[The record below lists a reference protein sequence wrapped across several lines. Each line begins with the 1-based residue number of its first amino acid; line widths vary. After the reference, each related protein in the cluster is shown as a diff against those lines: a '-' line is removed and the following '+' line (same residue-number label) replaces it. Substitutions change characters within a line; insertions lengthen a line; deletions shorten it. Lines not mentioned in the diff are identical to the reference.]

1 MNDHEYNLYIE
12 NYLKNDKTKSA
23 IMLIAPWGMGKS
35 YYIQNSLIPHLE
47 HDGDKKCVVV
57 SLYGLNDIKEISK
70 AIYFELRVKK
80 IGSKNEKFEAGKI
93 VAKTLLKNGLS
104 TVGID
109 LSVKEEDLEKLYTS
123 IDLSDKLIILEDLER
138 SGISIK
144 QVLGYVNNLV
154 EQDGAKVLLVANENE
169 VKDLEEKITK
179 DKEGKDTTKWVYTAE
194 TEEYLKIKEKTVSDT
209 ILYLCDF
216 DAAIE
221 NILKIFADPNL
232 NTCLEEK
239 GTHGKAL
246 IVNEIRSVMAD
257 VGVYNLRSLIFACQK
272 TVDIFLNYKNSLDI
286 VYFKHVLLGNLA
298 FSLRLKSNDD
308 LKWGEKTNPN
318 SLGTSKYPLYK
329 FCYDYIKYQELDVSE
344 IKSNQETFIE
354 RKEYEKKQQE
364 TNTALSILYD
374 FPNQKSVILG
384 CAVEMVRD
392 ELKDGTVIPVI
403 QYGKLANYLIAV
415 RSLLDTPD
423 IIDECKTIMLENL
436 KKVTHRDGRIL
447 DRLRFHDSFSFWD
460 DIQVTEYN
468 TFIQEMSSVFQSNAF
483 SYIKEDDPLEY
494 LQKIAELMCDRE
506 SDVRQSKSFM
516 DKIDI
521 DKILVGLEKATATQ
535 VSDFRRGFLS
545 TYGIANIYDFLPND
559 KDALVT
565 LQAGVQRL
573 LDSNKGADKIV
584 RLQYLWLIGNIE
596 TAIKNYS

>member
-109 LSVKEEDLEKLYTS
+109 LSVREEDLEKLYTS

-209 ILYLCDF
+209 IHYLCDF

-221 NILKIFADPNL
+221 NILKTFSDPNL

-239 GTHGKAL
+239 DTHGKAL

-272 TVDIFLNYKNSLDI
+272 TVDIFLNYKNNLDI
-286 VYFKHVLLGNLA
+286 VFFKHVLLGNLA

-308 LKWGEKTNPN
+308 LKWGERTNPN
-318 SLGTSKYPLYK
+318 SLGTSEYPLYK

-354 RKEYEKKQQE
+354 RKEYEKKQQG

-415 RSLLDTPD
+415 RSLLDNPD
-423 IIDECKTIMLENL
+423 IIDECKTIMLQNL

-447 DRLRFHDSFSFWD
+447 DRLRIHDSFSFWD
-460 DIQVTEYN
+460 DIQVKEYN

-494 LQKIAELMCDRE
+494 LQKIAELMYDKE

-516 DKIDI
+516 DKIDT

-535 VSDFRRGFLS
+535 VSEFRRGFLS
-545 TYGIANIYDFLPND
+545 TYGIANISDFLPND
-559 KDALVT
+559 KDALVGF
-565 LQAGVQRL
+565 QAGVQNL

-584 RLQYLWLIGNIE
+584 RLQYLWLIGHIE
-596 TAIKNYS
+596 AAIKNY

>member
-494 LQKIAELMCDRE
+494 LQKIAELICDRE

>member
-109 LSVKEEDLEKLYTS
+109 LSVREEDLEKLYTS

-169 VKDLEEKITK
+169 VKDFEEKITK

-209 ILYLCDF
+209 IHYLCDF

-221 NILKIFADPNL
+221 NILKTFSDPNL

-239 GTHGKAL
+239 DTHGKAL

-272 TVDIFLNYKNSLDI
+272 TVDIFLNYKNNLDI
-286 VYFKHVLLGNLA
+286 VFFKHVLLGNLA

-308 LKWGEKTNPN
+308 LKWGERTNPN
-318 SLGTSKYPLYK
+318 SLGTSEYPLYK

-354 RKEYEKKQQE
+354 RKEYEKKQQG

-415 RSLLDTPD
+415 RSLLDNPD
-423 IIDECKTIMLENL
+423 IIDECKTIMLQNL

-447 DRLRFHDSFSFWD
+447 DRLRIHDSFSFWD
-460 DIQVTEYN
+460 DIQVKEYN

-494 LQKIAELMCDRE
+494 LQKIAALMYDKE

-516 DKIDI
+516 DKIDT

>member
-80 IGSKNEKFEAGKI
+80 IGSKNEKFEAGRI

-109 LSVKEEDLEKLYTS
+109 LSVKEKDLEKLYTS

-239 GTHGKAL
+239 DTHGKAL

-436 KKVTHRDGRIL
+436 KKVTHRDGRVL

-483 SYIKEDDPLEY
+483 SYIKEDDPLAY

-506 SDVRQSKSFM
+506 SYVRQSKSFM

-521 DKILVGLEKATATQ
+521 DKILIGLEKATATQ

-545 TYGIANIYDFLPND
+545 AYGIANIYDFLPND

>member
-80 IGSKNEKFEAGKI
+80 IGSKNEKFEAGRI

-109 LSVKEEDLEKLYTS
+109 LSVKEKDLEKLYTS

-239 GTHGKAL
+239 DTHGKAL

-436 KKVTHRDGRIL
+436 KKVTHRDGRVL

-483 SYIKEDDPLEY
+483 SYIKEDDPLAY

>member
-80 IGSKNEKFEAGKI
+80 IGSKNERFEAGRI

-109 LSVKEEDLEKLYTS
+109 LSVKEKDLEKLYTS

-239 GTHGKAL
+239 DTHGKAL

-436 KKVTHRDGRIL
+436 KKVTHRDGRVL

-483 SYIKEDDPLEY
+483 SYIKEDDPLAY